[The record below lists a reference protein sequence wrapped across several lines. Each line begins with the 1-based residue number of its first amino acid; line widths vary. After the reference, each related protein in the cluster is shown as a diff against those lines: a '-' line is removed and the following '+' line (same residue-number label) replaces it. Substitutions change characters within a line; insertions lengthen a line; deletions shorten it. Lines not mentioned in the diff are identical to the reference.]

1 MSDPNTRDLDMG
13 GPGGS
18 ARRPSGPPPS
28 MSRTQVFLRFVFG
41 AKEGVR
47 IATESIRANPF
58 RSGLTVLG
66 VGIGVCV
73 VVLMAGLITG
83 IRGSI
88 QEGIDAAGP
97 RNFMVMR
104 MNPDDIQ
111 FVGDGS
117 TPAWMRRPMLTVTEA
132 ERLARVDG
140 VDEVLVSYPIADP
153 RGEAGGATFR
163 LEGVE
168 VQGVRTTGESRGWAA
183 PRGAEF
189 LEGRDFVD
197 AEFADGRPVAIISR
211 RLAEELVGTAPATG
225 TRMYIRAGPTG
236 GLPVTVIGVFEPR
249 DNPFSDN
256 SAFQAII
263 PQSTAVRRFKASPN
277 LNELLVVPSE
287 ARDQGE
293 VEDAVIAAL
302 RTVRGLP
309 PGEPNN
315 FSIVRST
322 QLLELFDRFTGVFF
336 IVMIALSSVG
346 LLVGGV
352 GVVGMMLISVTE
364 RTREIGIRK
373 AVGATR
379 GEILWQFL
387 VEAGVLT
394 LLGAATG
401 LLLGGGIAA
410 LVARLTPVPAAI
422 PLWAVAV
429 SLAAAA
435 ITGMLFGLFPALRA
449 ARMAPVAALRHE

>member
-1 MSDPNTRDLDMG
+1 MNERRRSTPA
-13 GPGGS
+13 PG
-18 ARRPSGPPPS
+18 GPPPR
-28 MSRTQVFLRFVFG
+28 MSRTRVFLRFLFG
-41 AKEGVR
+41 AREGVR
-47 IATESIRANPF
+47 IAMESIRANPF

-88 QEGIDAAGP
+88 QEGIEAAGP

-104 MNPDDIQ
+104 MDPDDIQ

-117 TPAWMRRPMLTVTEA
+117 TPAWLRRPMLTLAEA
-132 ERLARVDG
+132 DRLGRVDG
-140 VDEVLVSYPIADP
+140 VEDILVSYPIRDP

-163 LEGVE
+163 MGSVE
-168 VQGVRTTGESRGWAA
+168 VQGVQTTGEGPGWAT
-183 PRGAEF
+183 PRGAEL

-197 AEFADGRPVAIISR
+197 AEFIDARTVVIISR
-211 RLAEELVGTAPATG
+211 RLAEELLGEGPATG
-225 TRMYIRAGPTG
+225 ARMHIRAGPSG
-236 GLPVTVIGVFEPR
+236 GLPVTVIGVFEPQE
-249 DNPFSDN
+249 NPFSDN
-256 SAFQAII
+256 SAFQAIV
-263 PQSTAVRRFKASPN
+263 PQSTAIRRFKASPSV
-277 LNELLVVPSE
+277 NELVVVPSE

-322 QLLELFDRFTGVFF
+322 QLLEIFDRFTGVFF

-373 AVGATR
+373 ALGATR

-394 LLGAATG
+394 LLGGATG
-401 LLLGGGIAA
+401 LLLGGGFAA
-410 LVARLTPVPAAI
+410 LVARLTPVPASI

-449 ARMAPVAALRHE
+449 ARMAPVEALRHE